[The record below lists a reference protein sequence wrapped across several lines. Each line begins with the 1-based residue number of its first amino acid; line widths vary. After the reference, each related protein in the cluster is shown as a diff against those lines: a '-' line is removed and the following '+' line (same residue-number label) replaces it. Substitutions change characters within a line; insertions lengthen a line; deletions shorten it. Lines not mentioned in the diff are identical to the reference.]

1 MRGDFIGN
9 WSFAFVNPQELNLTR
24 GHCNA
29 GSCHLLTGEGYLFLP
44 RDGILGDR
52 WSWEA
57 SVFLASRGLVRD
69 NQQFPPWSAG

>member
-29 GSCHLLTGEGYLFLP
+29 GSCHLLTGEGYLFYSP
-44 RDGILGDR
+44 RWDSGRQVELGSFCIR
-52 WSWEA
+52 C
-57 SVFLASRGLVRD
+57 
-69 NQQFPPWSAG
+69 